1 MLFIFL
7 GRPLEELLKA
17 RLHVLKRNR
26 YNGNLEEWLFRQR
39 ENRSARGMEDA
50 KEKNKPFPSS
60 PENNEVKCSAFD
72 MEMIFHSHANKTH
85 FHKTG
90 CALDLILKVRV
101 LGTRKWPISLAYSAG
116 NSDYTDRGEFEDEK
130 RKKNVSPFSPH
141 SPTRSL
147 KQDSKACGGGYNQL
161 KLYSRMA
168 FPRDRR
174 QTWATWTVLSSIFV
188 RFLFSFFL
196 MSTMRM
202 SVFCPL
208 NKHFSWQGFEF
219 PL

>member
-1 MLFIFL
+1 MFSSVPDTTGIWKSGFS
-7 GRPLEELLKA
+7 G
-17 RLHVLKRNR
+17 
-26 YNGNLEEWLFRQR
+26 NGKTAVPPAWRMPRKL
-39 ENRSARGMEDA
+39 
-50 KEKNKPFPSS
+50 KNKPFLSS
-60 PENNEVKCSAFD
+60 PEPLYQNEVKCSAFD

-85 FHKTG
+85 FHKKG
-90 CALDLILKVRV
+90 CALGLILKVRV
-101 LGTRKWPISLAYSAG
+101 LGTRKWPVSLAYSAG
-116 NSDYTDRGEFEDEK
+116 NSHYTDREEFEDEK
-130 RKKNVSPFSPH
+130 RKKDVSPFSPH

-147 KQDSKACGGGYNQL
+147 KQDSEACGGGYNQL

-188 RFLFSFFL
+188 RLLFSFFL

-208 NKHFSWQGFEF
+208 NKHFSWRGFEF